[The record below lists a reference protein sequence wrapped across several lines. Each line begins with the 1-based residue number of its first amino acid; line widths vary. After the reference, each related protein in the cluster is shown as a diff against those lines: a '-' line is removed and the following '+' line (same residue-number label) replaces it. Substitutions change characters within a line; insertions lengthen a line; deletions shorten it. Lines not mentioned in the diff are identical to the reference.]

1 MLGRVTHAPSLP
13 TARTLG
19 ALLGLGA
26 LTRVQ
31 SPIIVKSHESEV
43 SPGGTVFPLLPLRT
57 FRKYCSGS
65 ISMSGGP
72 ASRSRGAPLILMLKR
87 LQHLGSLRLVVRSLA
102 SCGALSGVL
111 LCALAL
117 GLR

>member
-1 MLGRVTHAPSLP
+1 MLGRVTHAPSFP
-13 TARTLG
+13 KARTLG

-57 FRKYCSGS
+57 FGN
-65 ISMSGGP
+65 IAADP
-72 ASRSRGAPLILMLKR
+72 SRCLVDPLVA
-87 LQHLGSLRLVVRSLA
+87 HE
-102 SCGALSGVL
+102 ALL
-111 LCALAL
+111 
-117 GLR
+117 